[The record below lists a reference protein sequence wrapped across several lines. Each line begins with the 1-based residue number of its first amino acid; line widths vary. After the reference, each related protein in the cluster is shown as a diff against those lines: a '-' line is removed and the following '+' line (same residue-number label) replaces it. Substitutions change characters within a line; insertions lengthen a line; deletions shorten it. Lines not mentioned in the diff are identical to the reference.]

1 MGSKD
6 NSKKVKELVDKIA
19 TWPGWRVEDG
29 TNAFRVFPPNK
40 AIPPIMI
47 HRTPSGS
54 RYIANK
60 TAALKRAG
68 APL

>member
-1 MGSKD
+1 MANKEIE
-6 NSKKVKELVDKIA
+6 KLVKEIR
-19 TWPGWRVEDG
+19 TWSGWRVEDG
-29 TNAFRVFPPNK
+29 TKAYKVFPADK
-40 AIPPIMI
+40 TKGVIMV

-60 TAALKRAG
+60 KAELKRAG